1 MYFSDKSTFDWDLTF
16 LKLSLK
22 IELISMIIVNGIT
35 IHQFRNHATSFYL
48 VILSVESRPDELRG
62 LCRGQ
67 GNRQKGD
74 RVHETHL

>member
-1 MYFSDKSTFDWDLTF
+1 MESQFTNS
-16 LKLSLK
+16 
-22 IELISMIIVNGIT
+22 GIM
-35 IHQFRNHATSFYL
+35 HATSFYL

-74 RVHETHL
+74 RVHEPHL